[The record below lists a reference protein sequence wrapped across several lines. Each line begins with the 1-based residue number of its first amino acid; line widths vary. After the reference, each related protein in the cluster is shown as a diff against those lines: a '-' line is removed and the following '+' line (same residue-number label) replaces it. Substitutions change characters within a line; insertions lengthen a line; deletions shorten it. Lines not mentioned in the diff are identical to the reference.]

1 VWTGSRLVVWGGYGA
16 TFLALR
22 SGGRYDPATDSWS
35 PTSLTGAPT
44 ERHLHTAVW
53 TGTEMVIWGGDPI
66 ANNLNT
72 ELATG
77 GRYDPALDTWK
88 PTSTK
93 NSPQARDMHV
103 ALWTGNAML
112 VWSGEYATLDTGGTY
127 VVGPPDA
134 DADGVA
140 DACDCAA
147 NDASST
153 AVPTE
158 ATALRFASDKTP
170 LTWYASTGGSG
181 TAHDVVRG
189 TLATF
194 PVGSGGES
202 CLASGLAEARLDDP
216 ATPASGGW
224 WYLVRGRNACGPGTY
239 GEATGGTRVTET
251 CP

>member
-1 VWTGSRLVVWGGYGA
+1 MIVWGGEYLLNQYGA
-16 TFLALR
+16 EYQ
-22 SGGRYDPATDSWS
+22 SGGRYDAASNTWS
-35 PTSLTGAPT
+35 PMSAKDAPSP
-44 ERHLHTAVW
+44 RADHVAVW
-53 TGTEMVIWGGDPI
+53 TGQLMLLWGGD
-66 ANNLNT
+66 
-72 ELATG
+72 
-77 GRYDPALDTWK
+77 
-88 PTSTK
+88 
-93 NSPQARDMHV
+93 
-103 ALWTGNAML
+103 
-112 VWSGEYATLDTGGTY
+112 TLLRSTGGTY

-158 ATALRFASDKTP
+158 ATALRFASDKTA

-202 CLASGLAEARLDDP
+202 CLASGLTEARLDDP